1 MRHNLMFWKIF
12 FDSLI
17 FIIGILVVGWVIASL
32 IGRRKK
38 PGTEQE
44 R

>member
-1 MRHNLMFWKIF
+1 MFWNIF

-17 FIIGILVVGWVIASL
+17 FIIGILVAGWIIANL

-38 PGTEQE
+38 TGTEQE
-44 R
+44 P

>member
-1 MRHNLMFWKIF
+1 MFWKIF

-17 FIIGILVVGWVIASL
+17 FIIAILVVGWVIASL